1 MGCKEVARILVLS
14 SWLGLGMGSDMSRHN
29 HIQRNP
35 TKRLQ

>member
-1 MGCKEVARILVLS
+1 LVVRSQAFS

-29 HIQRNP
+29 HIPRNP